1 MYLEPRD
8 LEKQSIS
15 DDCLMTKFCF
25 IFHFC
30 MVSFFLYIMSFQ
42 YFYTD
47 GKSLHV
53 KKMNIIQCPQKQ
65 FVHM

>member
-15 DDCLMTKFCF
+15 DDCLMTRFCL
-25 IFHFC
+25 IFHLC
-30 MVSFFLYIMSFQ
+30 MVSFFFYMSLQ

-53 KKMNIIQCPQKQ
+53 KK
-65 FVHM
+65 